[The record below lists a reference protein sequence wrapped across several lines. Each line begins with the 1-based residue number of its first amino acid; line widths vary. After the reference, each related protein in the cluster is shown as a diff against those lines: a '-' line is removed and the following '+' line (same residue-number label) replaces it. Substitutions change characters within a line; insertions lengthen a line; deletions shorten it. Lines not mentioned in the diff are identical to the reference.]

1 MEKSVVAIYS
11 DYVSCSAST
20 HLDSSFDPSVY
31 DLEVVI
37 KVKDRDHEISV
48 MRFSN
53 FYVLE
58 EDVVDIGMG
67 VDGARGTL
75 GGGDGSMDQLP

>member
-1 MEKSVVAIYS
+1 MRWGVVDSFSERLSVLTNVY
-11 DYVSCSAST
+11 
-20 HLDSSFDPSVY
+20 PWY

-48 MRFSN
+48 MRFSK

-67 VDGARGTL
+67 VDSALGTL